1 MRCRKSQSFAACL
14 LTAAAILAA
23 LPLGVGAHS
32 DYPSRTIKFVV
43 PLAAGATADIVPRIV
58 ADKLAQRWG
67 QPVIIDNRPGAGHTI
82 GADAVAKAEPD
93 GHTLLVTPQGPL
105 VTSQLLY
112 PKLSYDPAAFV
123 PVSIL
128 TTGHI
133 VLVANPKIPASTLGE
148 LIAYAKAN
156 PGRLRYASPGAGTS
170 PHMTGEMLK
179 ALAGIETTHVPYRG
193 LAPAL
198 TDLLAGHVDIM
209 FDNLGNTLQYINS
222 GQLRAL
228 GTASATRVAELPDV
242 SAIAET
248 YPGFLS
254 TSWFAVVAPPRTPP
268 AIAAKLSQT
277 IAEVL
282 REPEVTKRLH
292 DLSVT
297 AVGSTPEDTA
307 VFIQREATRWRDAI
321 GATVDK
327 IHSH

>member
-1 MRCRKSQSFAACL
+1 VLAVAAL
-14 LTAAAILAA
+14 LAA
-23 LPLGVGAHS
+23 WSIGVRAQS
-32 DYPSRTIKFVV
+32 DYPSQTIKFVV
-43 PLAAGATADIVPRIV
+43 PLAAGGTADLVPRIV

-67 QPVIIDNRPGAGHTI
+67 QSVIIENRPGAGHTI
-82 GADAVAKAEPD
+82 GADAVARAVPD

-133 VLVANPKIPASTLGE
+133 VLVANPKVPAANLSE

-209 FDNLGNTLQYINS
+209 FDNLGNTLQSINS

-228 GTASATRVAELPDV
+228 GTASATRVAQLPDV
-242 SAIAET
+242 PAIAET

-254 TSWFAVVAPPRTPP
+254 TSWFAVVAPPHTPP
-268 AIAAKLSQT
+268 AIAAKLSQA

-282 REPEVTKRLH
+282 REPEVTQRLH
-292 DLSVT
+292 DLSII
-297 AVGSTPEDTA
+297 AVGSTPQDTA
-307 VFIQREATRWRDAI
+307 VFIQREATRWREAI
-321 GATVDK
+321 GATVGK